1 MIRIIIIDDHGLF
14 RDGLSSLIAKNG
26 DLAITGE
33 AGNAV
38 DALTLMAGDGW
49 DLALLDVRLP
59 DMSGLEVLRRVRAS
73 GCLRPVLVVT
83 QIQDFHL
90 ARRLLQSGANGF
102 IDKTCLGEE
111 LLRAIRLVSQG
122 GLYLTDELRDRLAT
136 NTGQPEV
143 KEHPHDR
150 LSAQEYT
157 ILIRIARGMTVSRIA
172 DDLRVSPS
180 TVTTY
185 RRRIKD
191 KLGIQGSTADL
202 VRYAMEHAL
211 LM

>member
-1 MIRIIIIDDHGLF
+1 MIRIIIVDDHGLF
-14 RDGLSSLIAKNG
+14 RDGLSSMIAKNG
-26 DLAITGE
+26 DLVIAGE
-33 AGNAV
+33 AENAV

-49 DLALLDVRLP
+49 DLALLDVSLP

-83 QIQDFHL
+83 RHQDFHL
-90 ARRLLQSGANGF
+90 ARRLLQSGANGY
-102 IDKTCLGEE
+102 IDKTRMGDE

-122 GLYLTDELRDRLAT
+122 GLYLTDDLRDRLAT
-136 NTGQPEV
+136 NLGQPEV
-143 KEHPHDR
+143 KERLHDR

-157 ILIRIARGMTVSRIA
+157 ILIQIARGMTVSRIA
-172 DDLRVSPS
+172 EDLRLSPS

-202 VRYAMEHAL
+202 VRYAMENAL